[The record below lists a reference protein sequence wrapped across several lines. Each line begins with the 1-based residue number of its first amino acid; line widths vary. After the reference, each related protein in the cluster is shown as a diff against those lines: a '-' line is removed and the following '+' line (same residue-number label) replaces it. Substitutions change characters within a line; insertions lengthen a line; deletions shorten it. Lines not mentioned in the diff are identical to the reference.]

1 MGNNASASNMMGDDG
16 RDRDIPGAEPFV
28 ESKKIVA
35 KPIEKAV
42 ENFYTLKEE
51 LGAGAFSTVYA
62 GEKKD
67 TGEMVAIKQV
77 AKKNVP
83 SAEDVQALLEEVG
96 ILQEIHHPHVMR
108 IYGFY
113 VDKKNY
119 NLVTEMVVGGE
130 LFDRIVERKHYNE
143 KIARDLVK
151 IFLETLD
158 FLHSNNI
165 VHRDLK

>member
-1 MGNNASASNMMGDDG
+1 MGNNPSSGDMSGDASRELPEGT
-16 RDRDIPGAEPFV
+16 EPFV
-28 ESKKIVA
+28 EATKKTA

-42 ENFYTLKEE
+42 ETFYTLKEE

-67 TGEMVAIKQV
+67 TGEIVAIKQV

-119 NLVTEMVVGGE
+119 NLVTEKVVGGE

-158 FLHSNNI
+158 FLHSNYI